1 MNLNISAEKFF
12 EKYKAVL
19 SEEQYNRFEDFTL
32 GISKSLNYSDKEIV
46 NLDMKLEERN
56 KFTEKLYKTA
66 SRNNE
71 GIALEKKGDLDAA
84 IKIYEE
90 NIEDGYPA
98 THSFERLMIIY
109 KKLKRFN
116 DEIRIIELGISTF
129 EDVNRDII
137 VKWQERLIRAKK
149 DLQFKVDLRITSPE
163 DKTNC
168 T

>member
-1 MNLNISAEKFF
+1 
-12 EKYKAVL
+12 
-19 SEEQYNRFEDFTL
+19 
-32 GISKSLNYSDKEIV
+32 
-46 NLDMKLEERN
+46 
-56 KFTEKLYKTA
+56 
-66 SRNNE
+66 
-71 GIALEKKGDLDAA
+71 
-84 IKIYEE
+84 
-90 NIEDGYPA
+90 
-98 THSFERLMIIY
+98 MIIY

-116 DEIRIIELGISTF
+116 DEIRIIELGIITF